1 MERRRIQAIKLRR
14 IIGLIKALEKMSNDT
29 WVQFIVQHDLPFKP
43 KSMEI
48 AALKNIAL
56 VETEK
61 LLNSAA

>member
-1 MERRRIQAIKLRR
+1 MERRRIQAVKLRR
-14 IIGLIKALEKMSNDT
+14 IVGLIKALEKMNNDA